1 MDENNLL
8 KAKTHRDRVSTVT
21 EAGNRKW
28 IYALKPSGLFYNYRN
43 LVATI
48 FLVIFIAIPFVKI
61 DESPLFLFNIPEAKL
76 ILFSR
81 IFWAQDFF
89 IFAISMI
96 AFIIFIVLFTLA
108 FGRIFCGWVCPQTIF
123 LEFIFRK
130 IEWVIEGNPM
140 QQKKLNE
147 SPWTSFKVFKK
158 ALKHL
163 IFFLI
168 SFFIANIF
176 LSYIIGID
184 ALWNRITGN
193 IFDNLGTLVGLT
205 IFTFLFYIVFAFVRE
220 IVCTTICP
228 YGRLQGVMLDKNSMQ
243 VSYDYVRGEPR
254 GRYQKER
261 NGAGD
266 CVDCHKCVDVCPT
279 GIDIRNGSQMECV
292 GCTACIDACDAIME
306 KFNFDKGL
314 IRYASENQIQENKS
328 FQFTTRMKA
337 YSMVLV
343 LLILFI
349 LFLIFNI
356 RSIDTNIYRVKGQ
369 LYQKAGNEHISNMYS
384 AKVINKT
391 NKKVFLD
398 LEIENQKGEV
408 QIVGYEHLILEKESA
423 KDFTIFVKIPKKI
436 LHHRN
441 MDFKILV
448 KKDGKKIQ
456 TIKSTFY
463 GPFK

>member
-1 MDENNLL
+1 
-8 KAKTHRDRVSTVT
+8 
-21 EAGNRKW
+21 
-28 IYALKPSGLFYNYRN
+28 
-43 LVATI
+43 
-48 FLVIFIAIPFVKI
+48 
-61 DESPLFLFNIPEAKL
+61 
-76 ILFSR
+76 
-81 IFWAQDFF
+81 
-89 IFAISMI
+89 
-96 AFIIFIVLFTLA
+96 
-108 FGRIFCGWVCPQTIF
+108 
-123 LEFIFRK
+123 
-130 IEWVIEGNPM
+130 
-140 QQKKLNE
+140 
-147 SPWTSFKVFKK
+147 
-158 ALKHL
+158 
-163 IFFLI
+163 
-168 SFFIANIF
+168 
-176 LSYIIGID
+176 
-184 ALWNRITGN
+184 
-193 IFDNLGTLVGLT
+193 
-205 IFTFLFYIVFAFVRE
+205 
-220 IVCTTICP
+220 
-228 YGRLQGVMLDKNSMQ
+228 MLDKNSMQ

-266 CVDCHKCVDVCPT
+266 CVDCHKCIDVCPT